1 MWKKTME
8 RNERKVVDKV
18 FFVVTAPLVVSCFT
32 GNPVMSIVSSC
43 LITCGFASLWLVA
56 NELEDPFGYD
66 ENDIAMVQYH
76 EVCVRA
82 VERTIS
88 NHGHR
93 SVSPRARNP
102 PPTSASPATK

>member
-1 MWKKTME
+1 MMRTE
-8 RNERKVVDKV
+8 TVFLLGARNHAVD
-18 FFVVTAPLVVSCFT
+18 LE
-32 GNPVMSIVSSC
+32 
-43 LITCGFASLWLVA
+43 LASGLVA

-76 EVCVRA
+76 EVCARA